1 MSKKWKRRMQ
11 MIDDKEQSI
20 LTANGNITQSEPYKA
35 EMTISADYN
44 QQVFCPF
51 CIHVDKLSAFL
62 ISTKKGISQHDA
74 KCPECKL
81 GMRMTSLTQIETPEQ
96 FAEFAYPYAKSGFW
110 QKVSWTKFNDRMKK
124 IGWSYKFWL
133 RYKELKG
140 EDKSESYE
148 EYIERKQREE
158 YEGTINE

>member
-1 MSKKWKRRMQ
+1 MSHFKRQ
-11 MIDDKEQSI
+11 MKTMDDHDQTR
-20 LTANGNITQSEPYKA
+20 LTANGNITQSQPYKA
-35 EMTISADYN
+35 EITVEVNYTE
-44 QQVFCPF
+44 QVFCPF
-51 CIHVDKLSAFL
+51 CIHVGQLREFL

-74 KCPECKL
+74 KCPECGQ
-81 GMRMTSLTQIETPEQ
+81 GMRMTTLTQIETPEQ
-96 FAEFAYPYAKSGFW
+96 FADFAYPYAKSGFW

-140 EDKSESYE
+140 EDKSENYE